1 MTAID
6 DARAHLVKAREFL
19 DAAVTNNEMRLFNAA
34 TSNAVTAGINA
45 KDAIC
50 LKLTGLTNKSD
61 RHADAGTELS
71 RSGPSGRAMASTLG
85 RLLKLKTK
93 SQNQT
98 TSMAASDA
106 LRSIEWANRLV
117 EVAQEVVS
125 S

>member
-19 DAAVTNNEMRLFNAA
+19 DAAVTNNEMKLFNAA

-45 KDAIC
+45 KDAMC
-50 LKLTGLTNKSD
+50 LKLMGLTNKSD
-61 RHADAGTELS
+61 RHDDAVAELS
-71 RSGPSGRAMASTLG
+71 RAGPGGRALAPTLG
-85 RLLKLKTK
+85 RLLKLKSR
-93 SQNQT
+93 SQYQT

-117 EVAQEVVS
+117 EAAQEVVS